1 MGDNNEDPSEIDDA
15 IRELDEARWEYLK
28 CEPLLKKV
36 KEFLDKSHGRIM
48 EEQENQVKR
57 DYSLVYP
64 KLQKIRKLRENY
76 SEDNSFDAPF
86 TALIASFRG
95 CMTVFDF
102 QVYSIKKEEL
112 LSLASEICQLLGGI
126 ELRLESV
133 IGVVPRR
140 VLLEIFGNL
149 LAAFSTLQDIL
160 AGILM
165 TFRGEN
171 DRSTVI
177 EKTEDWAKITGTIIS
192 FLTNVLLKLPEFG
205 IEEDQ
210 LVAVN
215 KLLDRVISLYCPE
228 LFFGFV
234 RAVGNPT
241 AMATFKGKIEEHQ
254 CQIGLL
260 VEEIEQIAEYK

>member
-1 MGDNNEDPSEIDDA
+1 MVDNNEDPSEIDDA

-36 KEFLDKSHGRIM
+36 KKFLDKSHGRIM
-48 EEQENQVKR
+48 EEQENQVKK
-57 DYSLVYP
+57 DYSAVYP
-64 KLQKIRKLRENY
+64 KLQKLRKMKENY
-76 SEDNSFDAPF
+76 SEDDSFDAPF
-86 TALIASFRG
+86 TSLISSFRG
-95 CMTVFDF
+95 DQPDF
-102 QVYSIKKEEL
+102 EEYSCKKEEL
-112 LSLASEICQLLGGI
+112 LSLASEICQLLGGM

-171 DRSTVI
+171 DRSTVP

-205 IEEDQ
+205 IEEEQ
-210 LVAVN
+210 FAAIN
-215 KLLDRVISLYCPE
+215 KLLDRIISLYCPE

-234 RAVGNPT
+234 RAVGNPI
-241 AMATFKGKIEEHQ
+241 AMATYKGKIEEHQ

-260 VEEIEQIAEYK
+260 VEEIEQISEYK